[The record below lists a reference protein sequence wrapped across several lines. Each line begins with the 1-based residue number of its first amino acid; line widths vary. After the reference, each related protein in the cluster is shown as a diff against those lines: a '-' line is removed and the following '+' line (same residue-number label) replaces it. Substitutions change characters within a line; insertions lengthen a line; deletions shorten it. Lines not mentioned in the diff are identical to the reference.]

1 MSHRNV
7 LLLLTAWLAAAG
19 HAAEPAPPQR
29 IDSAPPA
36 PSTALPERNTA
47 ANMRLSVAPAAS
59 VDSATRP
66 AVTVDLHTLRASIGE
81 VKAAAILRRDKPLGF
96 PDQAA
101 HPQPPRDGA
110 VLAMQASPTFAWQA
124 RLERVDWTNPDTATT
139 VALAPGDVLAAV
151 RTRAATTI
159 ELSDGASAVLSS
171 TVLITPSSPGA
182 AHPLRE
188 LGVVYRT
195 AGLFWRAA
203 NATFEGE
210 LLVGIVDRND
220 ARAAEPLVRPI
231 PIQLLAAPGSLQR
244 TDLHIQRI
252 GLPYELVTVSADS
265 PDDPFTVELLSQLDP
280 NLPTAQL
287 PVKRPR
293 VALSAPR
300 ELQGLGVEDAAVTL
314 SGIDVR
320 LPAGLTLVL
329 DLDHGW
335 LADSTVVV
343 GANGIASTRLRST
356 LIGSGT
362 LKLAPGPFVA
372 EPRVIGYAPPWPFL
386 AATTLGSVLGATVFA
401 RLQRH
406 KRQRHPHSRWRDWV
420 LGLFTGIGA
429 TTMFYAGMRLPELV
443 PIPAV
448 RAGEVAPFA
457 LAFVCAAIATTLW
470 AQFAPK
476 EAQ

>member
-7 LLLLTAWLAAAG
+7 LLLLLTAWLAAAG
-19 HAAEPAPPQR
+19 HAAEPTATQR
-29 IDSAPPA
+29 VESAPPA
-36 PSTALPERNTA
+36 PSTALPERNSA

-59 VDSATRP
+59 SDSATRSP
-66 AVTVDLHTLRASIGE
+66 VTVDLRTLRASIGE
-81 VKAAAILRRDKPLGF
+81 VKAAAILRRDKPLGV
-96 PDQAA
+96 PDLAA
-101 HPQPPRDGA
+101 HPPPRDGA

-151 RTRAATTI
+151 RAQAATTI
-159 ELSDGASAVLSS
+159 ELSDGASAMLSS

-188 LGVVYRT
+188 LGVVFRT

-210 LLVGIVDRND
+210 LLVGIVDRHD
-220 ARAAEPLVRPI
+220 ARAAEALVRPI

-252 GLPYELVTVSADS
+252 GLPYELVTVRADS

-293 VALSAPR
+293 VALSAPKA
-300 ELQGLGVEDAAVTL
+300 LQGLGVEDATVTL

-320 LPAGLTLVL
+320 LPAGLALVL

-372 EPRVIGYAPPWPFL
+372 EPRVIDYAPPWPFL

-420 LGLFTGIGA
+420 LGLLTGFGA
-429 TTMFYAGMRLPELV
+429 TAMFYAGMRLPELV

-476 EAQ
+476 EAP